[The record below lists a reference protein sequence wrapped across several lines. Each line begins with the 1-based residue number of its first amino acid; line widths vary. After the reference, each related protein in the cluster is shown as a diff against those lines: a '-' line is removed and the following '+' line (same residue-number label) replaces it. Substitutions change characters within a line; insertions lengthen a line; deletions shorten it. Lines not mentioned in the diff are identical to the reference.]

1 MKSGPQVDVEG
12 YYQPVVG
19 EIIKSR
25 YRVSGIAGRGVFSCV
40 VKAIDSS
47 PNNPLYQEVAIKI
60 IRMFDIMRESG
71 EKEREIVMQLNRADA
86 TDKRNIVRLLDSFE
100 YHGHLC
106 LVYECLEMNLRE
118 TLNKYGRHVG
128 LSLDGVCLY
137 GR

>member
-1 MKSGPQVDVEG
+1 
-12 YYQPVVG
+12 
-19 EIIKSR
+19 
-25 YRVSGIAGRGVFSCV
+25 VFSCV
-40 VKAIDSS
+40 VKAIDST
-47 PNNPLYQEVAIKI
+47 PANPQYQEVAIKI

>member
-1 MKSGPQVDVEG
+1 M
-12 YYQPVVG
+12 
-19 EIIKSR
+19 
-25 YRVSGIAGRGVFSCV
+25 FSCV
-40 VKAIDSS
+40 VKATDTAPANS
-47 PNNPLYQEVAIKI
+47 LHTEVAIKI

-71 EKEREIVMQLNRADA
+71 EKEREIVMQLNRADP
-86 TDKRNIVRLLDSFE
+86 TDKRNIVRLLDSFD